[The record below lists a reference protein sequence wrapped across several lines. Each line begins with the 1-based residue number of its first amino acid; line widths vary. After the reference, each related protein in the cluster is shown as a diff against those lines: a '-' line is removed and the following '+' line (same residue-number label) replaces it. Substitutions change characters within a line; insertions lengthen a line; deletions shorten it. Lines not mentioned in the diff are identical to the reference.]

1 MTSFQQPQDDTVSFT
16 LDSQETVM
24 YRRGD
29 LIGESYSLESLI
41 AEGGMGVV
49 YQTKHLQL
57 DKLFALKLLEPRQMT
72 TANWRRFEL
81 EARTLAKLKHPNIVQ
96 IFNMGIDQR
105 GCPYCVMELVK
116 GETVS
121 EYLNTVG

>member
-1 MTSFQQPQDDTVSFT
+1 
-16 LDSQETVM
+16 M

-29 LIGESYSLESLI
+29 LIGESYALESLI

-72 TANWRRFEL
+72 PANWRRFEL

-105 GCPYCVMELVK
+105 GCPYCV
-116 GETVS
+116 S
-121 EYLNTVG
+121 LNT